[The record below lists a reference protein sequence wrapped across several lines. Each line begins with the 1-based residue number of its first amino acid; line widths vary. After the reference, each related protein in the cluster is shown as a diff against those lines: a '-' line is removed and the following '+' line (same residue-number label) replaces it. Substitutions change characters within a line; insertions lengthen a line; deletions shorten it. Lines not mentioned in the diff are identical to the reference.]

1 MIDLRQKAVNH
12 NKSIKAKQK
21 ARKQAIKELD
31 LAITKLAVMV
41 AIGKI
46 VEYNKPTN
54 RIKRFFNR
62 MF

>member
-1 MIDLRQKAVNH
+1 MIDLRQKAVSR